1 MPPSGQPEEMF
12 NNPNLSNDNAN
23 KLRVR
28 ENERLWG
35 EVVVNCNKLKTHAS
49 RGVLQPLSWSEIND
63 AMNSTRLVMSSLVN
77 LLSVN
82 SFAYANIYN
91 SVAGFHSMLPASD
104 ELSSQFMRFQ
114 QFDTLNSNALN
125 MAANAGVANMEVKK
139 ESNEAFSM
147 PYSATQPLAPFGGYE
162 DGQQRKIPRREGSI
176 MVSSGELSRSDSS
189 PNVPAIQNVV
199 SMPGLALSPVIT
211 ALSNLAPVTTATLS
225 SSTDTVTNNG
235 GSSSDDGGSGPSRSY
250 STSNSPAAEP
260 APKSGG
266 NWGSTK
272 KSRGKKVLKRRSKYA
287 ELDLMC
293 LSCGVKQTPEWRR
306 GPAGAKTLCNACGL
320 HWAKVLKAEGKAAST
335 DSKKSYLLEQKR
347 NQFMMLAKRDDASPN
362 IKSETH

>member
-1 MPPSGQPEEMF
+1 MPPTGQPEEMF
-12 NNPNLSNDNAN
+12 NNPNVSNENTN
-23 KLRVR
+23 KLRLR

-35 EVVVNCNKLKTHAS
+35 EVVLNCNKLKTHAS
-49 RGVLQPLSWSEIND
+49 RGVLQPLSWAEIND

-82 SFAYANIYN
+82 SYAYANIYN

-104 ELSSQFMRFQ
+104 DLSSQFMRFQ
-114 QFDTLNSNALN
+114 QFDTLNSNGLN
-125 MAANAGVANMEVKK
+125 MVANASVANMEVKK
-139 ESNEAFSM
+139 EGNEAFSM

-162 DGQQRKIPRREGSI
+162 DGQQRKIPRREGSA
-176 MVSSGELSRSDSS
+176 MVSSSELSHSDSN
-189 PNVPAIQNVV
+189 PGVPAIQNVM
-199 SMPGLALSPVIT
+199 SMPGLSLSPVIT
-211 ALSNLAPVTTATLS
+211 ALSNMTPVSTTTLS
-225 SSTDTVTNNG
+225 GSADTISNNNG

-250 STSNSPAAEP
+250 SASNSPAVEP
-260 APKSGG
+260 PPKSGG

-272 KSRGKKVLKRRSKYA
+272 KSRGKKRSKYA

-320 HWAKVLKAEGKAAST
+320 HWAKVLKAEGKAATT

-347 NQFMMLAKRDDASPN
+347 NQFMMLAKRDGQDASPN
-362 IKSETH
+362 IKSESH